1 MRKIAGLTVLTVLLG
16 VAARADTNGNCDHAF
31 AAGFVQGGSINMHIR
46 SSAIDVVGVDR
57 TDVRVSCDLTNDD
70 QRRNVTIRF
79 RANGYSGNLDI
90 TGGPSNNTHFRIEVP
105 AKTNLYVR
113 MSAGDA
119 EIRGVAGDKDVELYA
134 GDLTITG
141 IKASD
146 YKSADA
152 SVIAGDLVADPFN
165 VSKDGLFRSFNARNS
180 TGKYKLHA
188 HLMAGDLTIR

>member
-1 MRKIAGLTVLTVLLG
+1 MPKLAGLAVLAVLLA
-16 VAARADTNGNCDHAF
+16 VAARADTSGNCDHAF

-57 TDVRVSCDLTNDD
+57 TDVRV
-70 QRRNVTIRF
+70 
-79 RANGYSGNLDI
+79 I
-90 TGGPSNNTHFRIEVP
+90 TGGPSNNTHFRIEIP

-119 EIRGVAGDKDVELYA
+119 EIRGVTGDKDVELYA

-141 IKASD
+141 VKASD
-146 YKSADA
+146 YKTADA
-152 SVIAGDLVADPFN
+152 SVTAGDLVAGPFN
-165 VSKDGLFRSFNARNS
+165 VTKDGLFRSFNARNS